1 MPSVSKDN
9 PTREDEVGLVLAG
22 RLHPHGELRGVG
34 GDALLRGRLVSSTHG
49 GGDVLV
55 VAVVPLVVVVVND
68 NLADYD

>member
-1 MPSVSKDN
+1 MSKDN

-22 RLHPHGELRGVG
+22 RLHPHGGLCGVG
-34 GDALLRGRLVSSTHG
+34 GDALLRGRLVSTHG